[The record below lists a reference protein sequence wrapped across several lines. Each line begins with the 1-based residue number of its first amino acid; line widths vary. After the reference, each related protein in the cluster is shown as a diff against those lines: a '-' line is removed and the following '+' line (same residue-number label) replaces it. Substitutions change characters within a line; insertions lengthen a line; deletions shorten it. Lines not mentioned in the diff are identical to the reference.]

1 MVTAGLH
8 RGRGKGTC
16 SPRALAPSEAPAHG
30 SLLGPAGGTRL
41 LLVLDRIL
49 FPWLLAPS
57 CQAHSLPP
65 AAVLCHP
72 GGILLNKHIDKY
84 FPPSLLCSQSNHMMD
99 INHKSASSLFKK
111 IFTDLFLAALGL
123 RCCAQAF
130 PSCGEQGLLCAAA
143 CGLLLAVASLPSGLS
158 SSGAQTSLP
167 LGQVGYSWTRARI
180 PVPALVAGLSST
192 APPGKS
198 LIHAF

>member
-8 RGRGKGTC
+8 RGRGRERC
-16 SPRALAPSEAPAHG
+16 SPRLWRPQRPQHTDRCSAPPES
-30 SLLGPAGGTRL
+30 SVS

-84 FPPSLLCSQSNHMMD
+84 FPLPCFVHQSNHMMD

-111 IFTDLFLAALGL
+111 IFTDLFWLPWV
-123 RCCAQAF
+123 RCCAQASLVAVSRGCSVLRPAGF
-130 PSCGEQGLLCAAA
+130 FWRWLLCPRGSVVLRRTDLAA
-143 CGLLLAVASLPSGLS
+143 P
-158 SSGAQTSLP
+158 
-167 LGQVGYSWTRARI
+167 W
-180 PVPALVAGLSST
+180 AGGVFLD
-192 APPGKS
+192 
-198 LIHAF
+198 